1 MDTKL
6 NTCASC
12 VVRLIVWTLAWCC
25 IQEQTQLYL
34 IVFIWLNFTTCY
46 AFDIVAGKYH
56 NCVLLESN
64 SIKCWGSCSYG
75 ELGLGDTR
83 WRGSSANE
91 GNRTNDM
98 SDNLLEVNL
107 GTNFTVMG
115 NNLLTVDLGSGFHVI
130 QIAAGTRHNCAL
142 SQSNAL
148 KCWGYNRY
156 GQLGL
161 GDISNRGDNA
171 NEMGNN
177 LLVVDLGTDFNV
189 TRIAGGYHNCAVS
202 QSNAIKC
209 WGYNKY
215 GQLGLGDSNARGN
228 RTNDMS
234 DNLLEVNLGTN
245 FTVTQIV
252 AGQYHTCVLSQYST
266 IKCWGCNKYG
276 QLGLGTNS

>member
-1 MDTKL
+1 MGDNLLEVDLGT
-6 NTCASC
+6 
-12 VVRLIVWTLAWCC
+12 
-25 IQEQTQLYL
+25 
-34 IVFIWLNFTTCY
+34 NFT
-46 AFDIVAGKYH
+46 V
-56 NCVLLESN
+56 
-64 SIKCWGSCSYG
+64 
-75 ELGLGDTR
+75 
-83 WRGSSANE
+83 

-276 QLGLGTNS
+276 QLGLGTNSFRRGDDANEMGDNLLEVDLGTNFTVTQIVAGQDHTCALSESNAIKCWGSNGYWHDRGDYIGNSANEMGN